1 MPILLPRGSDRSDL
15 LELRKMSFNEKTL
28 RSLEFDKICDMLAT
42 YAPTDGSKTSARL
55 LMPSDDIDTVLKRQ
69 RRTTDAKRLCD
80 AKGMPTFGMV
90 KDVSE
95 SCERADKG
103 AVLSPGELLSIAGVL
118 RTARML
124 IDYCHGNHLFD
135 TVLDEMFDRLMP
147 NRTLEEKISRS
158 IISEE
163 LIADEA
169 SDTLANIRRQIRIT
183 NNKIKETLQK
193 YVQGGSHSKYL
204 QENIVTTRNGRYV
217 IPVKA
222 ECKNE
227 VKGLIHDTSS
237 SGATIFV
244 EPVAVV
250 EANNELRVLES
261 KEQREIEKILAALSA
276 AVSEISDAIWLN
288 YRNITELA
296 FCFACAQMS
305 IAMNASAPTVTDARS
320 IDLKRARHPL
330 IDKSRVVPIN
340 VRIGDG
346 YDTMIITGPNTGG
359 KTVTLKTLGLFT
371 LMAQAGLHIPADE
384 GSVVTV
390 CDNILVD
397 IGDEQSIEQSLSTF
411 SSHMVNIV
419 SFMDAVNNRSLVLFD
434 ELGVGTDPVEGA
446 ALAVSIIDFVRSKG
460 AMCAAT
466 THYAE
471 LKAYALDTDGV
482 CNASCEFDVETLKP
496 TYKLIIGTPG
506 KSNAFAISEKL
517 GLPKSIIESAENYIS
532 TDNRKF
538 EDIIGQLERTRI
550 EMERNREETEAMR
563 ADYERFKT
571 ESERQIKKRLEDSEK
586 ELEKARQKATSM
598 VASAKASSDFIL
610 EQMDKVRRAKDSERL
625 GNELDSARRAVRE
638 HLRENSSK
646 FDPVEKPKRDENY
659 VLPRKLKKGDEVTI
673 ITLGTDATLLEE
685 PDKSGNVR
693 VQAGILQTRVNI
705 KDLRLKENEVT
716 VTSGDKK
723 VKASTYSVSR
733 ATSFKGEIDL
743 RGMTGDEAW
752 LAVDKYFDEANL
764 ANVRTVRLIH
774 GKGTGALK
782 TALWKFLKGDKR
794 ISNFR
799 IGQWGEGDGG
809 VTVVELK

>member
-1 MPILLPRGSDRSDL
+1 
-15 LELRKMSFNEKTL
+15 MSFNEKTL
-28 RSLEFDKICDMLAT
+28 HSLEFDKICEMLAT
-42 YAPTDGSKTSARL
+42 YAPTEGSKMSAKL
-55 LMPSDDIDTVLKRQ
+55 LMPSDDFETVLKRQ
-69 RRTTDAKRLCD
+69 RRTSDAKRLCD
-80 AKGMPTFGMV
+80 AKGMPSFGMV
-90 KDVSE
+90 KDVSA

-103 AVLSPGELLSIAGVL
+103 AILSPGELLAIASVL
-118 RTARML
+118 RTARTL
-124 IDYCHGNHLFD
+124 YDYCHGNHLFD
-135 TVLDEMFDRLMP
+135 TVLDEIFDRLLP

-169 SDTLANIRRQIRIT
+169 SEALANIRRQIRIT

-193 YVQGGSHSKYL
+193 YVQGGTHAKYL

-261 KEQREIEKILAALSA
+261 KEQHEIDKILSALSA
-276 AVSEISDAIWLN
+276 KVSESSDAIWLN
-288 YRNITELA
+288 YKNITDLA
-296 FCFACAQMS
+296 FYFACAQMS
-305 IAMNASAPTVTDARS
+305 IAMNASAPTVTEGRVV
-320 IDLKRARHPL
+320 DLKRARHPL

-340 VRIGDG
+340 VRLGDG

-359 KTVTLKTLGLFT
+359 KTVTLKTLGLFI
-371 LMAQAGLHIPADE
+371 LMAQSGLHIPADD
-384 GSVVTV
+384 GSVVSV

-419 SFMDAVNNRSLVLFD
+419 SFMNEVNNRSLVLFD

-471 LKAYALDTDGV
+471 LKAYALDTEGV

-517 GLPKSIIESAENYIS
+517 GLPKEIINSAENYIS
-532 TDNRKF
+532 NDNRKF
-538 EDIIGQLERTRI
+538 EDIIGQLERSRL
-550 EMERNREETEAMR
+550 EMEKNREETEAMR
-563 ADYERFKT
+563 ADYERFKL
-571 ESERQIKKRLEDSEK
+571 ESEKQIKKRLEESEK
-586 ELEKARQKATSM
+586 ELTKAREKAFAM
-598 VASAKASSDFIL
+598 VQSAKASSDFVL
-610 EQMDKVRRAKDSERL
+610 EQMEKVRKAKDSERL
-625 GNELDSARRAVRE
+625 GSELDSARRAVKE
-638 HLRENSSK
+638 HLRESSSK
-646 FDPVEKPKRDENY
+646 YDPVEKPKTNENY
-659 VLPRKLKKGDEVTI
+659 VLPRKLKKGDTVI
-673 ITLGTDATLLEE
+673 IMTLGSEATLLEE

-705 KDLRLKENEVT
+705 KNLQLKEEEAKVI
-716 VTSGDKK
+716 SGDKK
-723 VKASTYSVSR
+723 LKASSYTVSR
-733 ATSFKGEIDL
+733 ATTFKDEIDL

-752 LAVDKYFDEANL
+752 LAVDKYFDEATM

-794 ISNFR
+794 ISSFR
-799 IGQWGEGDGG
+799 IGQFGEGDGG

>member
-1 MPILLPRGSDRSDL
+1 
-15 LELRKMSFNEKTL
+15 MSFSEKTIH
-28 RSLEFDKICDMLAT
+28 SLEFDKICELLASF
-42 YAPTDGSKTSARL
+42 APTDGSKTMAKM
-55 LMPSDDIDTVLKRQ
+55 LMPSDDIDTVLLRQ

-80 AKGMPTFGMV
+80 AKGMPSFGMV

-103 AVLSPGELLSIAGVL
+103 ATLTPGELLAVASVL
-118 RTARML
+118 RTSRSLM
-124 IDYCHGNHLFD
+124 DYCHGNHLFD
-135 TVLDEMFDRLMP
+135 TVLDEIFDRLLP
-147 NRTLEEKISRS
+147 NRTLEEKITRS

-169 SDTLANIRRQIRIT
+169 SETLANIRRQIRIT

-193 YVQGGSHSKYL
+193 YIQGGAHSKYL

-244 EPVAVV
+244 EPSAVV
-250 EANNELRVLES
+250 DANNELRVLES
-261 KEQREIEKILAALSA
+261 KEEHEIEKILSALSA
-276 AVSEISDAIWLN
+276 AVSEFSDAIWLD

-296 FCFACAQMS
+296 FAFACAQMS
-305 IAMNASAPTVTDARS
+305 YAMNGSAPTVTEERL
-320 IDLKRARHPL
+320 IVLKRARHPL

-340 VRIGDG
+340 VILGEG

-371 LMAQAGLHIPADE
+371 LMAQSGLHIPTDE
-384 GSVVTV
+384 GSVVSV
-390 CDNILVD
+390 CENVLVD

-419 SFMDAVNNRSLVLFD
+419 SFMDKVGERSLVLFD

-446 ALAVSIIDFVRSKG
+446 ALAVSIIDNVRSRG

-471 LKAYALDTDGV
+471 LKAYALDTKGV

-517 GLPKSIIESAENYIS
+517 GLSREIIEHAENYIS
-532 TDNRKF
+532 SDNRKF
-538 EDIIGQLERTRI
+538 EDIIGQLESTRM
-550 EMERNREETEAMR
+550 EMERNREEVEQMR
-563 ADYERFKT
+563 ADYERFKAESEKIIIKRLE
-571 ESERQIKKRLEDSEK
+571 ESER
-586 ELEKARQKATSM
+586 ELQKAQQKAANM
-598 VASAKASSDFIL
+598 VASAKASSDFIF
-610 EQMDKVRRAKDSERL
+610 EQMDKLKKAKDSEKF
-625 GNELDSARRAVRE
+625 GDELQATRRAVRE
-638 HLRENSSK
+638 HLRANSEK
-646 FDPVEKPKRDENY
+646 FDPVEKKRDENY
-659 VLPRKLKKGDEVTI
+659 VLPRKLKKGDEVI
-673 ITLGTDATLLEE
+673 IMTLGSSATLLED

-693 VQAGILQTRVNI
+693 VQAGILQTRVKI
-705 KDLRLKENEVT
+705 KDLKLKEDDGIT
-716 VTSGDKK
+716 VQSGEKK
-723 VKASTYSVSR
+723 MKTSTYTVSR
-733 ATSFKGEIDL
+733 SSSFRDEIDL

-752 LAVDKYFDEANL
+752 LAVDKYFDEAVM
-764 ANVRTVRLIH
+764 AGFKKVRLIH

-782 TALWKFLKGDKR
+782 AALWKFLKGDRR
-794 ISNFR
+794 ISSFR
-799 IGQWGEGDGG
+799 IGQFGEGDGG

>member
-1 MPILLPRGSDRSDL
+1 
-15 LELRKMSFNEKTL
+15 MSFSERTIH
-28 RSLEFDKICDMLAT
+28 SLEFDKICELLAT
-42 YAPTDGSKTSARL
+42 FAPTDGSKQMARML
-55 LMPSDDIDTVLKRQ
+55 TPAVELDTVLLRQ
-69 RRTTDAKRLCD
+69 RKTTDAKRLCD
-80 AKGMPTFGMV
+80 AKGMPTFGGV
-90 KDVSE
+90 KDISD

-103 AVLSPGELLSIAGVL
+103 AVLTPAELLSVAAVL
-118 RTARML
+118 RTSRSL

-135 TVLDEMFDRLMP
+135 TVLDEIFDRLMP
-147 NRTLEEKISRS
+147 NRTLEDRISRS

-169 SDTLANIRRQIRIT
+169 SDTLAGIRRQIRIT

-193 YVQGGSHSKYL
+193 YIQGGSHSKYL

-227 VKGLIHDTSS
+227 IKGLIHDTSS

-244 EPVAVV
+244 EPAAVV
-250 EANNELRVLES
+250 DANNELRVLES
-261 KEQREIEKILAALSA
+261 KEEHEIERILSSLSA
-276 AVSEISDAIWLN
+276 AVADISSALLLN

-296 FCFACAQMS
+296 FAFAAAQMS
-305 IAMNASAPTVTDARS
+305 YAINGTSPTVTEERM
-320 IDLKRARHPL
+320 IHLKRARHPL
-330 IDKSRVVPIN
+330 IEKSRVVPIN
-340 VRIGDG
+340 VLLGDG

-371 LMAQAGLHIPADE
+371 LMAQSGLHIPADE
-384 GSVVTV
+384 GSVVALCENV
-390 CDNILVD
+390 LVD

-419 SFMDAVNNRSLVLFD
+419 SFMDKVSSRSLVLFD

-446 ALAVSIIDFVRSKG
+446 ALAVSIIDNVRGRG

-471 LKAYALDTDGV
+471 LKAYALDTRGV

-517 GLPKSIIESAENYIS
+517 GLSREIIENAERYVS

-538 EDIIGQLERTRI
+538 EDIIGQLEAARI
-550 EMERNREETEAMR
+550 EMEKNREETEAMR
-563 ADYERFKT
+563 ADYERFKA
-571 ESERQIKKRLEDSEK
+571 ESEKIIKKRLEDSK
-586 ELEKARQKATSM
+586 RELEKAQQRAASM
-598 VASAKASSDFIL
+598 VASARASSDFIM
-610 EQMDKVRRAKDSERL
+610 EQMDKLKKAKDSERL
-625 GNELDSARRAVRE
+625 GDELQSTRRAVRE
-638 HLRENSSK
+638 HLRANSEK
-646 FDPVEKPKRDENY
+646 FDPVEKKTDENY
-659 VLPRKLKKGDEVTI
+659 VLPRKLKKGDEVI
-673 ITLGTDATLLEE
+673 IMTLGSSATLLED

-693 VQAGILQTRVNI
+693 VQAGILQTRVKI
-705 KDLRLKENEVT
+705 KDLKLKENEPV
-716 VTSGDKK
+716 VQSGDKK
-723 VKASTYSVSR
+723 IKTSSYTVSR
-733 ATSFKGEIDL
+733 STSFKDEIDL

-752 LAVDKYFDEANL
+752 LAVDKYFDEAIL
-764 ANVRTVRLIH
+764 FGFRRVRLIH
-774 GKGTGALK
+774 SKGTGALK
-782 TALWKFLKGDKR
+782 SALWKFLKGDKR
-794 ISNFR
+794 ISSFR
-799 IGQWGEGDGG
+799 IGQFGEGDGG

>member
-1 MPILLPRGSDRSDL
+1 
-15 LELRKMSFNEKTL
+15 MSFSEKTIH
-28 RSLEFDKICDMLAT
+28 SLEFDKICELLASF
-42 YAPTDGSKTSARL
+42 APTDGAKTMAKM
-55 LMPSDDIDTVLKRQ
+55 LMPSEDIDTVLLRQ

-80 AKGMPTFGMV
+80 AKGMPSFGMV

-103 AVLSPGELLSIAGVL
+103 ATLTPGELLAVASVL
-118 RTARML
+118 RTSRSLM
-124 IDYCHGNHLFD
+124 DYCHGNHLFD
-135 TVLDEMFDRLMP
+135 TVLDEIFDRLLP
-147 NRTLEEKISRS
+147 NRTLEEKITRS

-193 YVQGGSHSKYL
+193 YIQGGAHSKYL

-244 EPVAVV
+244 EPSAVV
-250 EANNELRVLES
+250 DANNELRVLES
-261 KEQREIEKILAALSA
+261 KEEHEIEKILSALSA
-276 AVSEISDAIWLN
+276 AVSEFSDAIWLD

-296 FCFACAQMS
+296 FAFACAQMS
-305 IAMNASAPTVTDARS
+305 YAMNGSAPTVTEERLVV
-320 IDLKRARHPL
+320 LKRARHPL

-340 VRIGDG
+340 VILGEG

-384 GSVVTV
+384 GSVISV
-390 CDNILVD
+390 CENVLVD

-411 SSHMVNIV
+411 SSHMVNII
-419 SFMDAVNNRSLVLFD
+419 SFMDKVGERSLVLFD

-446 ALAVSIIDFVRSKG
+446 ALAVSIIDNVRSRG

-517 GLPKSIIESAENYIS
+517 GLSREIIEHAENYIS
-532 TDNRKF
+532 SDNRKF
-538 EDIIGQLERTRI
+538 EDIIGQLESTRM
-550 EMERNREETEAMR
+550 EMERNREEAEQMR

-571 ESERQIKKRLEDSEK
+571 EAEKTIKKRLEDAEK
-586 ELEKARQKATSM
+586 ELEKAQQKAANM
-598 VASAKASSDFIL
+598 VASAKASSDFIF
-610 EQMDKVRRAKDSERL
+610 EQMDNLKKAKDTERF
-625 GNELDSARRAVRE
+625 GDELQATRRAVRE
-638 HLRENSSK
+638 HLRANSEK
-646 FDPVEKPKRDENY
+646 LDPVEKKRDENY
-659 VLPRKLKKGDEVTI
+659 VLPRELKKGDEVI
-673 ITLGTDATLLEE
+673 IMTLGSSATLLED

-693 VQAGILQTRVNI
+693 VQAGILQTRVKV
-705 KDLRLKENEVT
+705 KDLKLKEDEGIT
-716 VTSGDKK
+716 VQSGEKK
-723 VKASTYSVSR
+723 MKTSTYTVSR
-733 ATSFKGEIDL
+733 SSTFRDEIDL

-752 LAVDKYFDEANL
+752 LAVDKYFDEAVL
-764 ANVRTVRLIH
+764 AGFKKVRLIH

-782 TALWKFLKGDKR
+782 AALWRFLKGDKR
-794 ISNFR
+794 ISSFR
-799 IGQWGEGDGG
+799 IGQFGEGDGG